1 MAYYSTS
8 QFKNGLKLML
18 DGNPCSIISNEIR
31 KPGKGQASN
40 KVKFKD
46 LITGKTLE
54 KTFKSGESLEGA
66 DVMELDM
73 QYLYNDGNEWN
84 FMDPNTFDQFTIND
98 SNMDDVR
105 GYLVEQDMCVVTLWN
120 NNPISVTPPNHVLLE
135 VVDTDPGLKGDT
147 AGTGG
152 KPATMNTGVV
162 VQVPLFISIG
172 EKVKVCDGPF
182 ASFNGLIEEIDEEKS
197 RLKVSVSIF
206 GRPTPVDLEFNQVEK
221 N

>member
-1 MAYYSTS
+1 MFYLLFLIMANYSTS

-18 DGNPCSIISNEIR
+18 GGNPCSIISNEIR

-40 KVKFKD
+40 RVKFKD

-66 DVMELDM
+66 DVMELDL
-73 QYLYNDGNEWN
+73 QYLYNDGSEWN
-84 FMDPNTFDQFTIND
+84 FMDPD
-98 SNMDDVR
+98 SFEQYAIDDASMDDAR

-120 NNPISVTPPNHVLLE
+120 NNPISVTPPNHVMLE

-162 VQVPLFISIG
+162 VQVPLFINIG
-172 EKVKVCDGPF
+172 DKIRVDTRTNEY
-182 ASFNGLIEEIDEEKS
+182 AS
-197 RLKVSVSIF
+197 RA
-206 GRPTPVDLEFNQVEK
+206 
-221 N
+221 